1 MTQQWLPPWMIL
13 YLQLFLSIFI
23 LKFIS
28 LYIGTKNIGT
38 VVHLY
43 ICTTVKLYMYTICIL
58 SNFCSLCLFHFHFQK
73 TRKCW
78 TGTCVLNFVRFSSI
92 FLTWICLNVNLFTK
106 IKNPKVEDEPKS
118 TCRYKHL
125 VKFTSWVH
133 WIEWKG
139 FLSFFIALIAQ
150 L

>member
-1 MTQQWLPPWMIL
+1 MQYGLTSNNI
-13 YLQLFLSIFI
+13 FLSVNHFEPVNWWS
-23 LKFIS
+23 FVTQD
-28 LYIGTKNIGT
+28 YIQRE
-38 VVHLY
+38 HLL
-43 ICTTVKLYMYTICIL
+43 IHKLTCIL
-58 SNFCSLCLFHFHFQK
+58 SNFCSLCLFHFHFHFQK

-78 TGTCVLNFVRFSSI
+78 TGTCALNFVRFSSI

-125 VKFTSWVH
+125 VKFTSWLWIVQ
-133 WIEWKG
+133 IEWKD
-139 FLSFFIALIAQ
+139 FLSFFIALITQ